1 MEAAAARV
9 ERKLKHWLA
18 HSVLLRFGVDNRE
31 GQNAHAEQDGGGAV
45 GGGVVEVFHLVI
57 EHDGK
62 RARGAGNVAA
72 EHEDYAELADGVQ
85 KTEHDGGEQ
94 RAARE
99 RNENAGDD
107 THGTGAEEPSGID
120 EGGVDRCESGNQ
132 RLHGKGKA
140 VDDRADDEAIEG
152 EGEGMA
158 EEGRD
163 AAADGRARAEQDEKK
178 ESEHGGR
185 QNHGQSGQ
193 SFKRG
198 QPAAAAQHEQR
209 RERHGDSEKN
219 RRGDR
224 GQIGARVRR
233 LASPLRSSTD

>member
-1 MEAAAARV
+1 M
-9 ERKLKHWLA
+9 
-18 HSVLLRFGVDNRE
+18 LLGFGIDQCKSE
-31 GQNAHAEQDGGGAV
+31 DAHAEQDGGGAV

-57 EHDGK
+57 EDDGK

-72 EHEDYAELADGVQ
+72 EHEDDAELADGVQ

-107 THGTGAEEPSGID
+107 THGPGAEEPRGVD
-120 EGGVDRCESGNQ
+120 EGGVDRCETGDQ

-140 VDDRADDEAIEG
+140 VDDRADDEAVEG

-163 AAADGRARAEQDEKK
+163 AAAHGRARAEQDEEK
-178 ESEHGGR
+178 EAEHGGR
-185 QNHGQSGQ
+185 QNHGQ
-193 SFKRG
+193 RG
-198 QPAAAAQHEQR
+198 QCFQRGEPAAAAQHEHGC
-209 RERHGDSEKN
+209 ERHGDGEKN

-224 GQIGARVRR
+224 GQSERECEGLPVHWVH
-233 LASPLRSSTD
+233 STDYRSGAGIPNHFAIGQ